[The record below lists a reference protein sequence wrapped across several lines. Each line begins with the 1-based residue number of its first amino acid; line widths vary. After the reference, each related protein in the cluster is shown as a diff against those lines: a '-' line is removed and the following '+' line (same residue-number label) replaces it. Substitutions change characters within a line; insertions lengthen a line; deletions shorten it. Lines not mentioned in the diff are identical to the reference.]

1 MVIDL
6 AALRLGKKPLAV
18 ERSFDRDDFQIKD
31 ETIELGGPVQVE
43 LNVSAS
49 DERVR
54 VEGRISGELILACC
68 RCACEFRQA
77 TEKVFSVEYWPDED
91 EEEGEIEL
99 DYDDLDVGFYSG
111 DQFDLKEV
119 ILEQMLIDI
128 PMNPICR
135 DDCKGLC
142 ARCGAD
148 LNKEEC
154 GCGENPV
161 DPRLQAL
168 KDWKN
173 RAK

>member
-6 AALRLGKKPLAV
+6 AALRLGKTPLAV
-18 ERSFDRDDFQIKD
+18 KRSFNKDDFSIED

-54 VEGRISGELILACC
+54 VEGRVSGELVLTCC
-68 RCACEFRQA
+68 RGACSFTQLA
-77 TEKVFSVEYWPDED
+77 DKVFSVEYWPDRA

-128 PMNPICR
+128 PMNPICKE
-135 DDCKGLC
+135 DCKGLC
-142 ARCGAD
+142 DRCGAD
-148 LNKEEC
+148 LNQEEC
-154 GCGENPV
+154 TCDKDPV
-161 DPRLQAL
+161 DPRFQAL
-168 KDWKN
+168 KAWKN
-173 RAK
+173 SSG